1 MSSIR
6 KTKKKIKKHPSGT
19 LWVKHAKFWMLYCVN
34 RSNEYRSIAWFF
46 YMFDIK
52 ELVKITGISK
62 QSLMK
67 YIQQ

>member
-1 MSSIR
+1 MASIR
-6 KTKKKIKKHPSGT
+6 RTKKEIKRHPSGT

-34 RSNEYRSIAWFF
+34 RSNEYRSIAWFL